1 MSEPPA
7 GEHRRADPHPLSPTG
22 RPEPVV
28 VLDVTKALVA
38 LGAGFGWFAAD
49 DPLIQ
54 YGATGAG
61 LIVFVALTLL
71 TRGRVT
77 PTSDPQLRDGTP
89 VQELIDRLAAEQE
102 EQQR

>member
-1 MSEPPA
+1 MPA
-7 GEHRRADPHPLSPTG
+7 PGEHRRADPTHPLSPTG

-28 VLDVTKALVA
+28 VLDVVKALVA

-61 LIVFVALTLL
+61 LVVFVALTLL

-77 PTSDPQLRDGTP
+77 PTADPQLEDGTP
-89 VQELIDRLAAEQE
+89 VQELIVRLAAERE
-102 EQQR
+102 